1 MTHPLQAMVDAV
13 NEEGRRTRAKYQ
25 LTLGQLIKSLESSSQ
40 YATVEC
46 TNGISPGTPYSYR
59 GYYSDIAFELNDPT
73 EVDLKVKDFLAIC
86 RKVLGTTLEG
96 YKGGD
101 FVMDANTPLW
111 LSAWGDA
118 SDVAIM
124 DVVRK
129 DDETVLLVVKSL
141 DD

>member
-1 MTHPLQAMVDAV
+1 MTNPLQVMVDAI

-25 LTLGQLIKSLESSSQ
+25 LTLGQLIGRLEDSMQ

-46 TNGISPGTPYSYR
+46 TNGISPGTPHSYR
-59 GYYSDIAFELNDPT
+59 GYYSDLAFELNDPT

-86 RKVLGTTLEG
+86 KKVLDTTLEG

-101 FVMDANTPLW
+101 FVMDAKTPLW

-118 SDVAIM
+118 SEIAIM
-124 DVVRK
+124 DVTRK
-129 DDETVLLVVKSL
+129 NDDTVLLVVRSL
-141 DD
+141 ED